1 MYFDIYKS
9 TKNTAQPYWWV
20 AKGGNNE
27 TLCQSEMLSSKAD
40 AKRTIRAIMDG
51 AASAT
56 VYDETGE
63 LGVGLSNDQKKIRV

>member
-9 TKNTAQPYWWV
+9 TQTTTQPYWLV
-20 AKGGNNE
+20 AKGNNNE
-27 TLCQSEMLSSKAD
+27 TLCQSEMLSTKAD

-51 AASAT
+51 AALAT

-63 LGVGLSNDQKKIRV
+63 LGAGLSNDQKKIRV

>member
-1 MYFDIYKS
+1 MYFDIYK
-9 TKNTAQPYWWV
+9 TTTGYPQKYWWV

-27 TLCQSEMLSSKAD
+27 TLCHSEMLSSKEACLN
-40 AKRTIRAIMDG
+40 AIRTVKTG

-63 LGVGLSNDQKKIRV
+63 VYGDLDARKVRV